1 MPKTLTMLTPVMN
14 FPYGLLNSC
23 CVSLTKRFA

>member
-23 CVSLTKRFA
+23 CAFSTRRCA